1 MGESVFVI
9 FGYFEKD
16 DLIYYYY
23 LQDLFENL
31 GIKLHL
37 FGWKNQVNLF
47 KKFD

>member
-31 GIKLHL
+31 GIKLHI
-37 FGWKNQVNLF
+37 FG
-47 KKFD
+47 